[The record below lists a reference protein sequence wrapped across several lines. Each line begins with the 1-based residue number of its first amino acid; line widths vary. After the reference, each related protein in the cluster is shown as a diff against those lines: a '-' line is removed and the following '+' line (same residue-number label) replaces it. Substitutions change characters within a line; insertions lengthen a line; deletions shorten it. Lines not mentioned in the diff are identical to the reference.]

1 MASRACEEISVRRG
15 STASKASTVVVLC
28 VDHLQL
34 KPYES
39 YFKEHL
45 VSVFGRVKPEAW
57 RTVCDCGASRVPWN
71 PKPF

>member
-1 MASRACEEISVRRG
+1 MARRADEEVSVKKG
-15 STASKASTVVVLC
+15 NKASKASTVVVPC

-45 VSVFGRVKPEAW
+45 VSGFGWVKPEAW
-57 RTVCDCGASRVPWN
+57 RTVCDCGVSRVRWN